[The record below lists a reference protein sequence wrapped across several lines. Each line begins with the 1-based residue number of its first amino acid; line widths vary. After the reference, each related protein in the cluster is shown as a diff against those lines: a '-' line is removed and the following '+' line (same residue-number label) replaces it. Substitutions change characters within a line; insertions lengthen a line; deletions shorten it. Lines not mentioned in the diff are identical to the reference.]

1 MKKEL
6 MVAAGCFWGVQ
17 AAFDD
22 IPGVI
27 KTVVGYTGGQTDHP
41 TYKAVCTGR
50 TGHAEAVSI
59 TYDTDKITLGELL
72 DFFFMIHNPTTPDR
86 QGPDRGTQY
95 RSALFYRTATEK
107 KAMLAKIKA
116 LSTYFDSPIVTQV
129 LPAGPFWPAE
139 AEHQKYFERHG
150 RCGCKNAEINKE
162 TLLQKKLTPEQ
173 YWIMRGKGTEPPFS
187 GAYIYTDET
196 GIYRCAA
203 CGQRLF
209 GSDNK
214 FASGCGWPAFDRAEP
229 DSVRL
234 RKDFSHFMIRD
245 EVVCSRCG
253 SHLGHLF
260 TDGQTET
267 GLRYCINS
275 AALCFTPQKEKHT

>member
-50 TGHAEAVSI
+50 TGHAEAVVL

-116 LSTYFDSPIVTQV
+116 LSPYFDSPIVTQV

-187 GAYIYTDET
+187 GAYIYTDEA

-260 TDGQTET
+260 TDGKTET